1 MNASGHRYKQNR
13 FQQLRGF
20 CYAASFG
27 SISKAARQMCLSQPA
42 VTQQIQSLE
51 DELAVALFSRR
62 GSRIQ
67 LTHDGELL
75 LEMARP
81 LIEELEC
88 LDEEF
93 RQRRSDTE
101 EGHIEVA
108 AGQST
113 ILYLLPRYV
122 EIFRRTHPKI
132 EVRLQSVTG
141 IEGLERLRT
150 GRADLAVGPLMEV
163 PADID
168 FHPIVSYDAVVITC
182 VGHPLVSRKKL
193 TLEDISR
200 YPLILPPRNLSTWP
214 MVDSTFKKHGLSYE
228 VAMEVGGWEV
238 IKKYV
243 ELGMGI
249 SIIIGIG
256 ITGEEKLE
264 VIPAGQFFPRR
275 IYGVVLRK
283 GKILSPQARLFVSL
297 LLGADGQEAKLGTRN
312 GAQCTSV
319 GCARN
324 RVQPA
329 K

>member
-1 MNASGHRYKQNR
+1 MSTSGYRYKQNR
-13 FQQLRGF
+13 VQQLRGF
-20 CYAASFG
+20 CYAASLG

-42 VTQQIQSLE
+42 VSQQIHSLE
-51 DELAVALFSRR
+51 DELAVSLFTRH
-62 GSRIQ
+62 GSSIQ
-67 LTHDGELL
+67 LTQDGELL

-81 LIEELEC
+81 LIEELES

-113 ILYLLPRYV
+113 ILYLLPKYV
-122 EIFRRTHPKI
+122 ETFRRTHPKI
-132 EVRLQSVTG
+132 EIRLQSVTG

-150 GRADLAVGPLMEV
+150 GRVDVAVGPLMDV

-168 FHPIVSYDAVVITC
+168 FHPIVSYEPVVITC
-182 VGHPLVSRKKL
+182 VGHPLVGRKRL

-214 MVDSTFKKHGLSYE
+214 MVDGTFKKHGLSYE
-228 VAMEVGGWEV
+228 VSMEVGGWEV

-249 SIIIGIG
+249 SIIISIG
-256 ITGEEKLE
+256 ITGQEKLE

-275 IYGVVLRK
+275 TYGVVLRK
-283 GKILSPQARLFVSL
+283 GKILSPQARLFVNL
-297 LLGADGQEAKLGTRN
+297 LLAGDVQAAPLGAGN
-312 GAQCTSV
+312 GY
-319 GCARN
+319 GK
-324 RVQPA
+324 PA
-329 K
+329 